1 MDLTK
6 LFQSIVLSSNDAI
19 LIVTS
24 PSGQDDYGK
33 IIFANPSFEKLSGY
47 SSNELI
53 GKSPD
58 IFFGP
63 KSDLNRLIVLRNAI
77 QLSKSHNTRIFTYK
91 KDKSVY
97 WADVAIIPIPDAN
110 GVFTHYYSI
119 IRDISQD
126 REKEETFNL
135 QTTILEQVQDA
146 VVVFDKNRKV
156 IYWNP
161 FAEKLYQYRNH
172 EMLGTRKFSE
182 LYHPADAP
190 VARKAIQTVM
200 QEGFWKGEIQMI
212 RKDGSVFTALVS
224 NRLLLNREDEVI
236 GYVEVSTDITHHK
249 KTQNELEISLREKE
263 VLLKEIHHRVKNNM
277 QIISSLLHL
286 QSMQYNDTIIQE
298 ALIESQNRVRSMSMV
313 HEKLYRST
321 NLSRIAFDDYIRELT
336 HELMDTWVGTNTVI
350 NNHYEMEAVEIDIDK
365 AIPCGLLVNELI
377 SNALKHGLKDQSSG
391 LLVIKLQRR
400 DAEIILTVENNGAPL
415 PENFNIDKTDTLGMQ
430 LIASLTQQLIGEIS
444 YKTKPHTI
452 FELRF
457 NDLID

>member
-1 MDLTK
+1 
-6 LFQSIVLSSNDAI
+6 
-19 LIVTS
+19 
-24 PSGQDDYGK
+24 
-33 IIFANPSFEKLSGY
+33 
-47 SSNELI
+47 
-53 GKSPD
+53 
-58 IFFGP
+58 
-63 KSDLNRLIVLRNAI
+63 
-77 QLSKSHNTRIFTYK
+77 
-91 KDKSVY
+91 
-97 WADVAIIPIPDAN
+97 
-110 GVFTHYYSI
+110 
-119 IRDISQD
+119 
-126 REKEETFNL
+126 
-135 QTTILEQVQDA
+135 
-146 VVVFDKNRKV
+146 
-156 IYWNP
+156 
-161 FAEKLYQYRNH
+161 
-172 EMLGTRKFSE
+172 
-182 LYHPADAP
+182 
-190 VARKAIQTVM
+190 
-200 QEGFWKGEIQMI
+200 MI

-298 ALIESQNRVRSMSMV
+298 ALIESQNRVISMSMV

-365 AIPCGLLVNELI
+365 AIPWELLVNELI